1 MRSVRGILI
10 GFSLLI
16 VSSAFA
22 QIPMR
27 ADVQPLLARVDAG
40 WITRF
45 ETRVDSLG
53 DDVSLTTL
61 RIQYQIDGGATID
74 RIEGDGW
81 NCAIDGATADCAPSA
96 QQPPLGTRLVVLVQ
110 TSNSNGAEATLTMKV
125 TSTNPLIGSTLSRVT
140 LQNYY
145 AVIVNTTA
153 DAGPRSLRAAIEEAN
168 AVGKPAKIL
177 FEIPAPVPAEGWFT
191 IIPESPLPPI
201 TVASMFVDGKS
212 QTRLTGD
219 TNPRGPEI
227 AIDGHLA
234 HYGLEIH
241 SRCEAKVTGL
251 VLGNFDANQ
260 GLWFTSS
267 EFCGSVPH
275 TIDYER
281 WVTDNY
287 IGTDPTGT
295 VAWPN
300 LRGLRADFGHGEVR
314 NNVISGNIYSGMW
327 CWTTS
332 NSLLVENNRFGT
344 AADGITPLPNGA
356 AGMLFGPH
364 ATADVRRNVIAN
376 HPGMGIALVRGATFV
391 DIRENSMR
399 DNGGIGIDWGIDG
412 VSPRIDHDGETHPN
426 APVLLSSRYD
436 APSNRTFFTLTA
448 NSELVLGPN
457 AHLLRFDFYANRGS
471 DGDGEQWLG
480 TGDFPG
486 DDERPF
492 EVSIAGDYR
501 GKWINATATRTP
513 VFGLRAP
520 RVDATYPGLG
530 EGSTSELS
538 NAVLVGN

>member
-1 MRSVRGILI
+1 MRALLI
-10 GFSLLI
+10 GLSLL
-16 VSSAFA
+16 VASSAFA
-22 QIPMR
+22 QIPIR

-45 ETRVDSLG
+45 ETKVDSLG
-53 DDVSLTTL
+53 DTSPATL

-74 RIEGDGW
+74 RVEGEGW
-81 NCAIDGATADCAPSA
+81 NCAIDGATADCAPSV
-96 QQPPLGTRLVVLVQ
+96 QQPPLGTHLAVFVQ
-110 TSNSNGAEATLTMKV
+110 TSHSNGAEATLTMIV
-125 TSTNPLIGSTLSRVT
+125 TSTNPLIGSTRSRVT

-145 AVIVNTTA
+145 AVIVNSTA

-177 FEIPAPVPAEGWFT
+177 FEIPGPVPAEGWFT

-212 QTRLTGD
+212 QTRFTGD
-219 TNPRGPEI
+219 TNTRGPEI

-234 HYGLEIH
+234 HRGLEIH
-241 SRCEAKVTGL
+241 SPCESKVTGL

-267 EFCGSVPH
+267 GECASPWY

-300 LRGLRADFGHGEVR
+300 LRGLRADFGHGVVR
-314 NNVISGNIYSGMW
+314 NNVISGNTYSGMW
-327 CWTTS
+327 CWTTAS
-332 NSLLVENNRFGT
+332 SLLVENNRFGT
-344 AADGITPLPNGA
+344 AADGIAPLPNGA
-356 AGMLFGPH
+356 AGMLFGPR

-412 VSPRIDHDGETHPN
+412 VSPRIGDDHETHPN
-426 APVLLSSRYD
+426 APVMLSARYD
-436 APSNRTFFTLTA
+436 AASNRTLF
-448 NSELVLGPN
+448 LVALNTEQYFGGN
-457 AHLLRFDFYANRGS
+457 YHYVAVDFYANRGS

-480 TGDFPG
+480 WGDSFAGG
-486 DDERPF
+486 DESSF
-492 EVSIAGDYR
+492 GVWVAGDHR

-513 VFGLRAP
+513 NLFLRGP
-520 RVDATYPGLG
+520 RVDVVYPGLG

-538 NAVLVGN
+538 NAVFVGD